1 MTGPAIVGMQ
11 IALAARLP
19 MRSVESIAV
28 EAGTGIV
35 GDRYHGTRHR
45 HLTIQSIEEIAR
57 AEAEIDRPIDPMLT
71 RRNVTVAEGDL
82 PRTPGT
88 RLRLGGVE
96 LEVVRD
102 CAPCKLL
109 EDDLGRNAKLALHKR
124 AGVVCRVL
132 TSGSVALGDVLVVDE
147 SPALE

>member
-1 MTGPAIVGMQ
+1 MTERPTVVGMQ
-11 IALAARLP
+11 TALAARLP
-19 MRSVESIAV
+19 MRSADELQV
-28 EAGTGIV
+28 EAGAGIV
-35 GDRYHGTRHR
+35 GDRYHGTKHR
-45 HLTIQSIEEIAR
+45 HLTLQSLTEIAR
-57 AEAEIDRPIDPMLT
+57 AEAEIERPIDAILT
-71 RRNVTVAEGDL
+71 RRNVTVSHGDL

-88 RLRLGGVE
+88 RLILGDVE

-132 TSGSVALGDVLVVDE
+132 SSGSIAIGDELVLPD
-147 SPALE
+147 